1 VQPSINHPASIF
13 AKIERRCPV
22 RILIVDD
29 EPAMHDSYRRSFA
42 PQGADTGALD
52 AMAAELFGDDDD
64 GAPAPEEP
72 AAFAL
77 THCMQGLDAVAAV
90 RQALADDDRFAVAFI
105 DVRMPP
111 GIDGKETATRI
122 RALDP
127 DINLVIVTGYSD
139 FSPIEIS
146 KAAGP
151 ADKIFYIA
159 KPFEVA
165 EVTQMA
171 GALAQRWQ
179 VDRELLATRDALA
192 EKVALL
198 EEQSHEL
205 AANESRA
212 IHMANH
218 DSLTEAPNRLAF
230 RRALTDRARTD
241 GSFAVAMVDLDRFK
255 LVNDTLGHLVGD
267 ELIRLI
273 CGQLQE
279 SAPEGGLVA
288 RLGGDEFGLMFDSP
302 GDDAAAMACD
312 LVIRA
317 CTGSFKIMGHS
328 VQCGC
333 SIGVVTTP
341 VTGARDP
348 VDLMRRADLALNDAK
363 REGRGIVRVFNEG
376 MDETVRFRRQV
387 EGGLG
392 EAIAR
397 DELSLVYQ
405 PIVARE
411 GLEIVGFESLLRWN
425 TEEFGPISPAVFI
438 PIAEESNLIHELG
451 DWVLERSLEVLAQW
465 PGQYVSVNFS
475 PRQFRRHNFV
485 GRIMETVQRAGIAP
499 SRLQIE
505 ITETAIFDDADRAAE
520 TLYKLR
526 QMGFR
531 IALDDFG
538 TGYSSLYN
546 IRKFALDCLK
556 IDRSFID
563 GMGRERESAAIVQSI
578 IHLAHSLG
586 LGVVAEGVETE
597 AQVQALAVAGASHYQ
612 GYYFSRPVSA
622 EAAHTLAEMRFL
634 EAIEDEGEAGGDEAV
649 ADIAGNGTT
658 G

>member
-1 VQPSINHPASIF
+1 M
-13 AKIERRCPV
+13 

-42 PQGADTGALD
+42 PTGHADAGALD

-64 GAPAPEEP
+64 APADTAP
-72 AAFAL
+72 AMDFAL
-77 THCMQGLDAVAAV
+77 THAMQGLDGVAAIEK
-90 RQALADDDRFAVAFI
+90 AMIDGDPFAVAFI

-165 EVTQMA
+165 EVTQTA
-171 GALAQRWQ
+171 TALGHRWQ
-179 VDRELLATRDALA
+179 VDRELAATRAALA
-192 EKVALL
+192 EKILIL
-198 EEQSHEL
+198 EEQGLEL
-205 AANESRA
+205 AANESKA
-212 IHMANH
+212 VHIANH

-230 RRALTDRARTD
+230 LRTLAEKARGND
-241 GSFAVAMVDLDRFK
+241 SFATAMVDLDRFK
-255 LVNDTLGHLVGD
+255 LVNDTLGHLAGD
-267 ELIRLI
+267 DLIRQI
-273 CGQLQE
+273 CAVLQ
-279 SAPEGGLVA
+279 SSIPEGGMVA
-288 RLGGDEFGLMFDSP
+288 RLGGDEFGLLFDSP
-302 GDDAAAMACD
+302 GEQAACMACER
-312 LVIRA
+312 LIKA
-317 CTGSFKIMGHS
+317 CSATFKIFGHS
-328 VQCGC
+328 VQCGA
-333 SIGVVTTP
+333 SAGFVFVEA
-341 VTGARDP
+341 GEKHDP
-348 VDLMRRADLALNDAK
+348 VDVMRRADLALNDAK
-363 REGRGIVRVFNEG
+363 HSGRGVVRVFDDS
-376 MDETVRFRRQV
+376 MDESIRFRRRI

-392 EAIAR
+392 KSIEKG
-397 DELSLVYQ
+397 ELSLVYQ

-411 GLEIVGFESLLRWN
+411 GLEVIGFEALLRWN
-425 TEEFGPISPAVFI
+425 TEEFGPVSPSMFI

-451 DWVLERSLEVLAQW
+451 NWVLGEALKELKDW

-475 PRQFRRHNFV
+475 PRQFRRPNFI
-485 GRIMETVQRAGIAP
+485 GHILECVQRAGVEP
-499 SRLQIE
+499 NRVQIE

-520 TLYKLR
+520 TLYRLR

-563 GMGRERESAAIVQSI
+563 GMGRERESAAIVHSI
-578 IHLAHSLG
+578 IHLGRALG
-586 LGVVAEGVETE
+586 LGVIAEGVETE
-597 AQVQALAVAGASHYQ
+597 AQVQALRLAGASHMQ
-612 GYYFSRPVSA
+612 GYFFSRPVSA
-622 EAAHTLAEMRFL
+622 ERALEMARK
-634 EAIEDEGEAGGDEAV
+634 
-649 ADIAGNGTT
+649 GTVSGSDDVST
-658 G
+658 DDHRIRQTFGMRS